1 VGPLC
6 AELPQGS
13 DPGGPLLLVDEPAHV
28 ALTWIPV
35 VTWFEAA
42 TRASGLDEELDA
54 AAGLTIL
61 APVDDAFALEFSEQ
75 SRDDLLLKRQDELRD
90 LLLAHVI
97 VGQYSL
103 ADLPAAGELETL
115 AGDRRRFEE
124 SDDGLTRFDGI
135 AETLC
140 GDYQVAN
147 ARIHIIDVVLGELP
161 EHEPGGVDEH

>member
-61 APVDDAFALEFSEQ
+61 APVDDAFAFEFSEQ
-75 SRDDLLLKRQDELRD
+75 SRDDLLLQRQDELRD
-90 LLLAHVI
+90 LLEAHLI
-97 VGQYSL
+97 DGQHSI
-103 ADLPAAGELETL
+103 ADLIAAGELETL
-115 AGDRRRFEE
+115 AGDRRRFAG
-124 SDDGLTRFDGI
+124 SDDGLLSVDDHAG
-135 AETLC
+135 TLC
-140 GDYQVAN
+140 ADYEVAN
-147 ARIHIIDVVLGELP
+147 ARIHVIDGILGELP